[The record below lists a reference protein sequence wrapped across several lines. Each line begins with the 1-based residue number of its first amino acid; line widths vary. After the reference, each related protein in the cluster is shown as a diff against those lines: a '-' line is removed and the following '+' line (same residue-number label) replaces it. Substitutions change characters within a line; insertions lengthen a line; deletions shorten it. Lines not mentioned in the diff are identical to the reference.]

1 VTRCYQIRDDRFG
14 LCLIEAPTAAAA
26 MRAFLSRKIHAALQP
41 GDYKIADYHDGTAS
55 VLFRGFEY
63 RSYQAV
69 PAS

>member
-1 VTRCYQIRDDRFG
+1 MRCYQIRDDAFG
-14 LCLIEAPTAAAA
+14 LCLIEASTRAAA
-26 MRAFLSRKIHAALQP
+26 MRGFLSTKVHAALES

-63 RSYQAV
+63 RSYEAV